1 MRPLRSPIV
10 QAVLAWLFAGW
21 VRLCVAT
28 IRWTSENAAAAGAA
42 CTGGGGVVIAFWHGR
57 LALAPAARADLGD
70 RTIRGVISLSR
81 DGEFIARAMA
91 RLGFPAIRGS
101 SAKAG
106 TAKAKGGASAF
117 RDSLRWVRQGGALA
131 ITPDGPRG
139 PARKMAEGAP
149 GLARAAGA
157 PVLLLGL
164 ACRPALR
171 LDSWDSAVL
180 PLPFGRGVMI
190 WELVRHPGP
199 GTTDAELAETWAER
213 LTALTDRAEA
223 LLR

>member
-21 VRLCVAT
+21 VRLCLAT
-28 IRWTSENAAAAGAA
+28 IRWTSENAAAAEEARK
-42 CTGGGGVVIAFWHGR
+42 GGDGVVIAFWHGR
-57 LALAPAARADLGD
+57 LALAPAGRPAIGDLPV
-70 RTIRGVISLSR
+70 RGVISLSR

-106 TAKAKGGASAF
+106 TAKAKGGAGAF
-117 RDSLRWVRQGGALA
+117 RDSLRWLRGGGVLA

-139 PARKMAEGAP
+139 PARQMAEGAP
-149 GLARAAGA
+149 ALARAAGA

-164 ACRPALR
+164 ACRPAIR
-171 LDSWDSAVL
+171 LNSWDSAVL
-180 PLPFGRGVMI
+180 PLPFGRGAMI
-190 WELVRHPGP
+190 WELVRHPGA
-199 GTTDAELAETWAER
+199 GTTDAELAEAWAER
-213 LTALTDRAEA
+213 LTVLTDRAEA